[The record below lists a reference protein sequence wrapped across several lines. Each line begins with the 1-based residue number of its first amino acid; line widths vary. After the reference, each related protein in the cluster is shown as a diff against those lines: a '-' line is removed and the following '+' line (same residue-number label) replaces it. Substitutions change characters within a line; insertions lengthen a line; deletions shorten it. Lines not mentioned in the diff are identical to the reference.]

1 MLLTDITDAHRTIT
15 QDDGTQFTFGC
26 SAKGGVH
33 LRSDLPVAVAVCG
46 VDIEMATAPTWDR
59 DLYPRTI
66 GRHIAKAWHNRLT
79 DLGVECTMDEAVC
92 RLSELCDANRAA
104 YAKKQAADKAA
115 APALR

>member
-1 MLLTDITDAHRTIT
+1 MQLTDITDAHRTIT

-33 LRSDLPVAVAVCG
+33 LRSDIPVAVEVCG
-46 VDIEMATAPTWDR
+46 VAIEMATAPTWDR

-66 GRHIAKAWHNRLT
+66 GRHIAQAWHTRLV
-79 DLGVECTMDEAVC
+79 DLGVECTVDQAVC

-104 YAKKQAADKAA
+104 YAAKQKEGKAA